1 MGIKKEIEGLL
12 TENEVLEVSEILKK
26 IVGYYPERVRNKP
39 DYCNFPASKFLTE
52 NIHYEAIR
60 HRKNGKIYCELHF
73 ECDAEELKEIIEN
86 DKRFEKVDSREKFNW
101 YRLKSDTEVSI
112 VDEFRNLC
120 EVVNPIIKKYLD
132 KYIEISANF
141 SKAKQDNRD
150 LYPIHQNFFEMFSG
164 RLSENEHTKI
174 LLALLKTETENKS
187 FKVLASFCKEFG
199 IDVDISNVEQKDFV
213 FSKRYDD
220 EDGLNFIDGLVYRER
235 EYAIIIENKI
245 YGAGDQPQQIER
257 YIKAVNKKE
266 NILLEN
272 IWVVYVTDDG
282 TLHGGRPT
290 NDSYDEKNQE
300 TNIGDR
306 LVCINYHDDILPWLK
321 EKVMPIIKYSYA
333 SVGCVADCYIDYLE
347 RMFGEDA
354 VGKILTESVK
364 FEIFND
370 LGINGETDVVQ
381 YNTMLERVKPLSI
394 INKEECKEYRDRLL
408 AYMRE
413 LERPVYDEF
422 EKATIQYFKENGN
435 EVVLNNR
442 LSSGYIQ
449 IIGAGWNRLVHYEWC
464 PSEKARSFFFGTD
477 DLPLCIH
484 YERKYR
490 KKRKSEKIMIKHK
503 ESIAEMMKPVEFKK
517 WLATQ
522 YDQVIKEWDDMERIA
537 TLEVVN

>member
-1 MGIKKEIEGLL
+1 
-12 TENEVLEVSEILKK
+12 
-26 IVGYYPERVRNKP
+26 
-39 DYCNFPASKFLTE
+39 
-52 NIHYEAIR
+52 
-60 HRKNGKIYCELHF
+60 
-73 ECDAEELKEIIEN
+73 
-86 DKRFEKVDSREKFNW
+86 
-101 YRLKSDTEVSI
+101 
-112 VDEFRNLC
+112 
-120 EVVNPIIKKYLD
+120 
-132 KYIEISANF
+132 
-141 SKAKQDNRD
+141 
-150 LYPIHQNFFEMFSG
+150 MFSG

-187 FKVLASFCKEFG
+187 YKVLASFCKELG

-220 EDGLNFIDGLVYRER
+220 EDGLNFIDGLIYREG

-245 YGAGDQPQQIER
+245 CGAGDQPQQIER
-257 YIKAVNKKE
+257 YIKAVNNKE
-266 NILLEN
+266 KIKLEN
-272 IWVVYVTDDG
+272 IWVIYVTEDG

-290 NDSYDEKNQE
+290 NESYNEENQK

-321 EKVMPIIKYSYA
+321 DKVMPIIKYSYA

-354 VGKILTESVK
+354 VGKILTESAK
-364 FEIFND
+364 SKIFEY
-370 LGINGETDVVQ
+370 LGINKKSDVEQ
-381 YNTMLERVKPLSI
+381 YNAMLERVKPLSI

-422 EKATIQYFKENGN
+422 EKATIQYFKDNGK

-464 PSEKARSFFFGTD
+464 PSEKARSFFFGTYN
-477 DLPLCIH
+477 LPLCIH
-484 YERKYR
+484 YEREYR
-490 KKRKSEKIMIKHK
+490 KMGERKIETITLDK
-503 ESIAEMMKPVEFKK
+503 SIAEMMKSGEFKE
-517 WLATQ
+517 WLETQ
-522 YDQVIKEWDDMERIA
+522 YKKIIDKWDEMEKIA
-537 TLEVVN
+537 TSKVEN

>member
-1 MGIKKEIEGLL
+1 
-12 TENEVLEVSEILKK
+12 
-26 IVGYYPERVRNKP
+26 
-39 DYCNFPASKFLTE
+39 
-52 NIHYEAIR
+52 
-60 HRKNGKIYCELHF
+60 
-73 ECDAEELKEIIEN
+73 
-86 DKRFEKVDSREKFNW
+86 
-101 YRLKSDTEVSI
+101 
-112 VDEFRNLC
+112 
-120 EVVNPIIKKYLD
+120 
-132 KYIEISANF
+132 
-141 SKAKQDNRD
+141 
-150 LYPIHQNFFEMFSG
+150 MFSG

-174 LLALLKTETENKS
+174 LLAFLKTETENKS

-199 IDVDISNVEQKDFV
+199 INVNISNMEQKDFV
-213 FSKRYDD
+213 FNKCYENKRDEYDD
-220 EDGLNFIDGLVYRER
+220 SGGLNFIDGLIYRKG

-245 YGAGDQPQQIER
+245 CGAGDQQQQIER
-257 YIKAVNKKE
+257 YIKAVEE
-266 NILLEN
+266 NEKIHLKD
-272 IWVVYVTDDG
+272 IWVVYVTRDG

-290 NDSYDEKNQE
+290 DGSYDEKSREENKKPK
-300 TNIGDR
+300 IGG

-364 FEIFND
+364 SEIFND
-370 LGINGETDVVQ
+370 LEINDETDVVQ

-422 EKATIQYFKENGN
+422 EKATIQYFKDNGK

-464 PSEKARSFFFGTD
+464 PSEKARSFFFGKED

-484 YERKYR
+484 YEREFRNNR
-490 KKRKSEKIMIKHK
+490 KNRKSKKIMIKDHK
-503 ESIAEMMKPVEFKK
+503 ESIAEMKRSGKLK
-517 WLATQ
+517 DWLADQ
-522 YDQVIKEWDDMERIA
+522 YKQVIGEWDNMEEIA
-537 TLEVVN
+537 TSIVEN